1 MAVQSKAFI
10 LGNYLDACKAVL
22 WNTVHMRLPLH
33 SIQSHNLPFQLFLK
47 YLNFA
52 SLNLKIYHLSYLH
65 NCETRRGQVRVK
77 MQIDY
82 LKIKWIYSSDLK
94 GEPDFL
100 QRFVPEEQKGKD
112 ALICFQILLVSL
124 ESFITLSAAIGKL
137 QDLMQWHQFQQ
148 DWPLNVLLTWG
159 CETLLDHFITSD
171 SSTKTFSETL
181 RNVVFFPY
189 LLVKKCYWISS

>member
-1 MAVQSKAFI
+1 MAVQSKALI

-22 WNTVHMRLPLH
+22 WNTVHMRLLLH

-77 MQIDY
+77 MQIDC
-82 LKIKWIYSSDLK
+82 LKIKWIHSSHLK
-94 GEPDFL
+94 GESDFL

-112 ALICFQILLVSL
+112 ALNCFQILLVSL
-124 ESFITLSAAIGKL
+124 ESFITLSAAIGKP

-181 RNVVFFPY
+181 RNVVFFTY

>member
-1 MAVQSKAFI
+1 MAVQNKAFI

-82 LKIKWIYSSDLK
+82 LKIKWIHSSDLK
-94 GEPDFL
+94 GKSDFL

-112 ALICFQILLVSL
+112 ALNCFQILLVSL
-124 ESFITLSAAIGKL
+124 ESFITLSAAIGKP

-181 RNVVFFPY
+181 RNVVFFLY